1 MGNSLS
7 DMKQIEKKV
16 EEMQGF
22 VTDEDKKYMNFK
34 ETAYYKENLKDNDF
48 ENIDWL
54 SKEY

>member
-1 MGNSLS
+1 MNEKGLGNSLS

-22 VTDEDKKYMNFK
+22 VTEEDKKLMNFK

-48 ENIDWL
+48 ENID
-54 SKEY
+54 